1 MATDAQVPAVPESV
15 RVRVERL
22 SRRYWRS
29 SAAWGRRSPVQ
40 AVDDVSFEIPPGKT
54 FALVGRS
61 GSGKSTVARCVM
73 RLETP
78 DAGKIW
84 IGDTDIAQL
93 NSAALAPFRSRI
105 QMVFQDPITAMN
117 PRMSA
122 AEIIEE
128 PLLIQRCGNREERR
142 NRVAQLLD
150 AVHVP
155 SAWMDR
161 RAAEF
166 SGGQQQRL
174 AIARALALG
183 PKLLVLD
190 EALSGLDLS
199 TQAQIANL
207 LLELQADLS
216 LTYLLISHDLELVA
230 RMADEIAVMAAGKI
244 AEHGTAEQVVSDPQH
259 QETRSLL
266 GAARDIRASSSAARG
281 ASA

>member
-1 MATDAQVPAVPESV
+1 MATDAHVCAAPQLVSL
-15 RVRVERL
+15 RVQGL
-22 SRRYWRS
+22 SRGYWRS
-29 SAAWGRRSPVQ
+29 SAAWGKGSAVQ

-54 FALVGRS
+54 LALVGRS

-73 RLETP
+73 RLEKP
-78 DAGKIW
+78 DAGRIW

-93 NSAALAPFRSRI
+93 DSAALAPFRSRI
-105 QMVFQDPITAMN
+105 QMVFQDPVTAMN

-128 PLLIQRCGNREERR
+128 PLLIQRRGNPEERR

-155 SAWMDR
+155 AAWMDR
-161 RAAEF
+161 RAAEL

-199 TQAQIANL
+199 TQAQIANS
-207 LLELQADLS
+207 LLELQAALS

-230 RMADEIAVMAAGKI
+230 GMADTIAVMAAGKI
-244 AEHGTAEQVVSDPQH
+244 VEHGPAEQVVSDPQH

-266 GAARDIRASSSAARG
+266 RAARHIRASTTAARG
-281 ASA
+281 TSA